1 VTIVCVCMYVCMCV
15 QMYGNKQN
23 YGVSWTTRAFGAQWF
38 GAASDS
44 TGQYLAAVY
53 SNDGSNGFGG
63 YVCTSSVRMYSSMC
77 IIDHLSIGLSIF
89 CHFFCKCNVLLM
101 YIFCVFCITGLVML

>member
-1 VTIVCVCMYVCMCV
+1 MCV
-15 QMYGNKQN
+15 HMYGNKQN

-53 SNDGSNGFGG
+53 SNDGSNGYGG
-63 YVCTSSVRMYSSMC
+63 YVCTSSVRAYSLMC
-77 IIDHLSIGLSIF
+77 MVSFSLYIYVSIYVCIF
-89 CHFFCKCNVLLM
+89 SSHFLLM
-101 YIFCVFCITGLVML
+101 YCTVDVLHCLYDWFRC